1 MELGVGKDIG
11 EDVGVGANWFNA
23 ALGAGAGA
31 GADVGVGAGDKP
43 GNNDEPISGVVIVVV
58 LVGDIF

>member
-1 MELGVGKDIG
+1 MELGVGKDID
-11 EDVGVGANWFNA
+11 EDAGVGANWLNP
-23 ALGAGAGA
+23 ALGA

-43 GNNDEPISGVVIVVV
+43 GNNDEPISGVVIAVV

>member
-1 MELGVGKDIG
+1 MGVELGVGKDIG

-23 ALGAGAGA
+23 VLGA

-58 LVGDIF
+58 LVGDVF